1 MGKRKAKVLEQA
13 FSMAT
18 FQIIGV
24 YKITPT
30 VESIIQA
37 VKFHKY
43 EWLLDENDKFADTLD
58 WEKFENLSLIEMQ
71 VSGDFSPRLL
81 QAISQRHAGDFDGSE
96 QVPYLEYY
104 LDESGKN
111 LLSEQEAVST
121 DHRRVCFFLHF
132 TDTSLP
138 LKVGETLIEL
148 PSMAELSERLIE
160 FTHYVPPD

>member
-1 MGKRKAKVLEQA
+1 
-13 FSMAT
+13 MAA

-37 VKFHKY
+37 VKFQQY
-43 EWLLDENDKFADTLD
+43 DWLLDSNGNFAGSIYWENL
-58 WEKFENLSLIEMQ
+58 ENLSLIEVQ
-71 VSGDFSPRLL
+71 VSGDFSPSLL
-81 QAISQRHAGDFDGSE
+81 QTISQRHAGDIEGRE

-104 LDESGKN
+104 LDASGKN
-111 LLSEQEAVST
+111 LLSEQEAIST
-121 DHRRVCFFLHF
+121 DHRRVCFFLHA
-132 TDTSLP
+132 TNTNLP

-148 PSMAELSERLIE
+148 PSMAELPGRLIE

>member
-1 MGKRKAKVLEQA
+1 MGKMTEKVLGQA
-13 FSMAT
+13 FIMAT

-43 EWLLDENDKFADTLD
+43 EWLLDENDQFADTLD
-58 WEKFENLSLIEMQ
+58 WENFENLSLIEMQ
-71 VSGDFSPRLL
+71 VSGDFNPSLL
-81 QAISQRHAGDFDGSE
+81 QAISQRHPDDIDGSE

-104 LDESGKN
+104 LDPSGKK
-111 LLSEQEAVST
+111 LLSEEEAISV

-132 TDTSLP
+132 TDTNLSLK
-138 LKVGETLIEL
+138 LGETLIEL
-148 PSMAELSERLIE
+148 PPIAELPERLIE